1 MELSDLRVA
10 LRRYWPVVAACLAF
24 WLAIGFMIGV
34 MPAKQYRASASLLA
48 TPTEAATSGAQTANF
63 DIPNV
68 VVKINSR
75 TFRNAVEAA
84 LPARVADRSV
94 SLVAETVEGT
104 GKIDIKAQGADP
116 EAIADWATAAAERAA
131 VEAGTPTLD
140 LEVLDTA
147 LPPSEPVSPKPV
159 ASLFATAIAGLITGV
174 LAAVA
179 VQRTRKALDL
189 EGEIKRR
196 LGVPVIGQI
205 PAIRRLR
212 RQAPAID
219 AVLTSNPAFAEAIQ
233 GLRTNVEL
241 AAVGLAPGERVIAMA
256 SWVSGEGKSTIA
268 TALGVSFAAGGRDVV
283 LIDADLRKPT
293 QHIKLGEPFGDGLAD
308 AGQVDPVKL
317 LRRTRQEGLYLLP
330 AGMPDRHPSDV
341 LAANLP
347 NAVHRL
353 ARGDRLVIVD
363 APPIHGI
370 AETPL
375 ILSVVRQII
384 LVVDAGSTKLP
395 EIERAVRE
403 LRDTGVNVLGVVIN
417 RVRRRSN
424 SSYGSYPA
432 YTAPVLNTGPAV
444 RATPNDLASAPVAT
458 TAATEAARLRAVEPG
473 AAAPSSR
480 ASERGT

>member
-1 MELSDLRVA
+1 MELSDLRLA

-24 WLAIGFMIGV
+24 WLVIGFMIGV
-34 MPAKQYRASASLLA
+34 MPAKLYRTGSSLLA
-48 TPTEAATSGAQTANF
+48 TPTEAAASNGPQTANF
-63 DIPNV
+63 EIPNV
-68 VVKINSR
+68 VARINSR
-75 TFRNAVEAA
+75 TFKNAVEDAVPSA
-84 LPARVADRSV
+84 FASADV
-94 SLVAETVEGT
+94 ELWAEAEAGT
-104 GKIDIKAQGADP
+104 GIIWVMTRGADP
-116 EAIADWATAAAERAA
+116 EAIAAWSTAAAERA
-131 VEAGTPTLD
+131 VDVSGTNNLNI
-140 LEVLDTA
+140 EILDTA
-147 LPPSEPVSPKPV
+147 LPPHTPISPKPV

-174 LAAVA
+174 LAAVG

-212 RQAPAID
+212 RQAPAVD
-219 AVLTSNPAFAEAIQ
+219 AILTSNPAFAEAIQ

-283 LIDADLRKPT
+283 IIDADLRKPT

-384 LVVDAGSTKLP
+384 LVVDSASTKLP

-424 SSYGSYPA
+424 SGYGAYPA
-432 YTAPVLNTGPAV
+432 YTAPVLNASPAV
-444 RATPNDLASAPVAT
+444 RPATGPSSAAAT
-458 TAATEAARLRAVEPG
+458 TAASEQARLRAVERG
-473 AAAPSSR
+473 EAAPSAR

>member
-48 TPTEAATSGAQTANF
+48 TPTEAATNGPQTANF
-63 DIPNV
+63 EIPNV
-68 VVKINSR
+68 VAKVNSR
-75 TFRNAVEAA
+75 TFKSAVEDT
-84 LPARVADRSV
+84 LPARVAGASV
-94 SLVAETVEGT
+94 SVWAEVEEGT
-104 GKIDIKAQGADP
+104 GVVYVKAEGGDP
-116 EAIADWATAAAERAA
+116 DAIADWATAAAERAA
-131 VEAGTPTLD
+131 SVAGTATLS

-159 ASLFATAIAGLITGV
+159 ASLFATAIAGIITGV

-384 LVVDAGSTKLP
+384 LVVDSASTKLP

-424 SSYGSYPA
+424 SGYGAYPA
-432 YTAPVLNTGPAV
+432 YTAPVLNASPAV
-444 RATPNDLASAPVAT
+444 RPAPAEPMPGPGTSA
-458 TAATEAARLRAVEPG
+458 AAEQTRLRAVERG
-473 AAAPSSR
+473 APASSPR